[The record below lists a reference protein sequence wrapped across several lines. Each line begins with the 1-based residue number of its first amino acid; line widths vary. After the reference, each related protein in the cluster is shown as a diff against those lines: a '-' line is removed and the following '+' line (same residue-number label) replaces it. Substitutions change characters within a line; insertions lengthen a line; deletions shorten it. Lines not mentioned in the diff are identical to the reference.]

1 MKEVVTVGGGDGE
14 KLYRVF
20 ERFSFFVCVLFLL
33 WMRFVVYLVFFFL
46 LPIETFVK
54 QPSFLV
60 SDDLPFSRRLFF
72 PNSHTN
78 FQEDYDHVIRK
89 LRKK

>member
-1 MKEVVTVGGGDGE
+1 MGARGRNFTEFLRGFHFLCVCS
-14 KLYRVF
+14 
-20 ERFSFFVCVLFLL
+20 FSFVDAFRCLFG
-33 WMRFVVYLVFFFL
+33 VFFL